1 MIGDMPS
8 MRLKSASSAV
18 NMKEKD
24 ANSCEQHIHGR
35 RVQISYRHDRRHAVD
50 ALEERLL
57 RREYEACEELRQKTH
72 RDPNQRRLSR
82 RSGVGGVLVEYTRQC
97 YEKYAEHNA
106 PDAYE
111 MVREHLVFQNEDR
124 DDANLSDVKSG
135 SSRRNFLKRG

>member
-1 MIGDMPS
+1 

-18 NMKEKD
+18 NMKD
-24 ANSCEQHIHGR
+24 ANSCEHSRRRR

-57 RREYEACEELRQKTH
+57 RREDEAREELGEEAH